1 MKKRYLI
8 LLALLIIIIQ
18 IIFVVYSYKQDN
30 DITLSNDYIAVFKS
44 ETGER
49 VYSTY
54 IYLKTKK
61 KKKTY
66 KYINTISTSN
76 GYDSINWNEEI
87 IKKGTLK
94 KKKKA
99 FDIAKKHGSYSYV
112 KYKDGKIYSIE
123 EFKKVFK

>member
-1 MKKRYLI
+1 MKKRYLL

-18 IIFVVYSYKQDN
+18 IIFIVYSYKQNN
-30 DITLSNDYIAVFKS
+30 DIHLSNDYIAVFKS
-44 ETGER
+44 ETGEK

-66 KYINTISTSN
+66 KYINTISKPN
-76 GYDSINWNEEI
+76 GYDSINWNEKI
-87 IKKGTLK
+87 TKKGTLK

-99 FDIAKKHGSYSYV
+99 FDIAKKNGSYSYV